1 MTIDLRSVQA
11 ELLLP
16 HELDA
21 ALSERSVVYL
31 PLGTIEFHSAHLP
44 IGLDGLSAHGIC
56 LRSAAQSG
64 GIVLPPLF
72 YGVGGGHSAYPWTIM
87 ASSEGPIRDL
97 LQQSFSRLRDFG
109 VQAAVLFTGHFADEQ
124 LELIDDVADRW
135 NTTNTAMRVLSLA
148 VNRAEAHLAPD
159 HAGIFETTLLS
170 AMWADRVQLQ
180 QLPSLQQAP
189 SNDPDGDVMGNHRH
203 DPSHPLYGVFGPDP
217 RTFEPEKAGELLGE
231 IVAWTV
237 AQVDQ
242 IVPGRTLS
250 PAEPVH
256 RPTVSK

>member
-1 MTIDLRSVQA
+1 MTSDLRSVQA

-16 HELDA
+16 HEVDA

-56 LRSAAQSG
+56 LRAAAQSG

-97 LQQSFSRLRDFG
+97 LQLSLSRLRDFG

-124 LELIDDVADRW
+124 LELIDDVADHW

-148 VNRAEAHLAPD
+148 VNRAEAHIAPD
-159 HAGIFETTLLS
+159 HAGMFETT
-170 AMWADRVQLQ
+170 
-180 QLPSLQQAP
+180 
-189 SNDPDGDVMGNHRH
+189 
-203 DPSHPLYGVFGPDP
+203 PLMRY
-217 RTFEPEKAGELLGE
+217 
-231 IVAWTV
+231 
-237 AQVDQ
+237 
-242 IVPGRTLS
+242 
-250 PAEPVH
+250 
-256 RPTVSK
+256 